1 MQTIEETIH
10 EMRSLK
16 RYGAIKSITRLGG
29 LTNRVF
35 RVETT
40 SGVFCLRLPGEG
52 TEEYIDRGHE
62 CVAAKEAARV
72 EVSAPVEFFDIR
84 TGVSLTRFMEEVVT
98 MTPQLFQSRQ
108 GAIARAGKA
117 LRQLHTSDAQ
127 FASHFDM
134 FKMLDGYTKILAQ
147 KSAKVPAGYDAIL
160 EILEK
165 ARAALEAFP
174 VDLAPCHCDPLC
186 ENFLDTGDRMI
197 IVDWEYSGM
206 NDPMWDIADLIIEA
220 ELGPKAEKEL
230 LHAYFNGEPSPV
242 ELGRIVIFKAL
253 CDLLWSLW
261 GLIQHANRNPADDFW
276 AYGNKRFQR
285 CRELMM
291 SDSFLE
297 HVRTVQEGAEEFM

>member
-1 MQTIEETIH
+1 
-10 EMRSLK
+10 
-16 RYGAIKSITRLGG
+16 
-29 LTNRVF
+29 
-35 RVETT
+35 
-40 SGVFCLRLPGEG
+40 
-52 TEEYIDRGHE
+52 
-62 CVAAKEAARV
+62 
-72 EVSAPVEFFDIR
+72 
-84 TGVSLTRFMEEVVT
+84 
-98 MTPQLFQSRQ
+98 
-108 GAIARAGKA
+108 
-117 LRQLHTSDAQ
+117 
-127 FASHFDM
+127 M

-160 EILEK
+160 AILEK

-220 ELGPKAEKEL
+220 ELGPKAEQEL
-230 LHAYFNGEPSPV
+230 LQAYFNGDPSPI
-242 ELGRIVIFKAL
+242 EFGRIVVFKAL

-261 GLIQHANRNPADDFW
+261 GLIQHANHNPADDFW

-291 SDSFLE
+291 SASFLD
-297 HVRTVQEGAEEFM
+297 HVKTVQEGAEELV